1 MEISV
6 TDAKGQLTDL
16 VRQAEAGSE
25 VVLTRHGHPVAR
37 IIPIAP
43 ARLTPEQ
50 RHAVLQSLRGTAKT
64 SDGDGTDAA
73 HSQDFLY
80 DEHGLPK

>member
-6 TDAKGQLTDL
+6 TDAKSQLTDL

-37 IIPIAP
+37 LVPIAP

-50 RHAVLQSLRGTAKT
+50 RRAVLQSYVGIGKT

-80 DEHGLPK
+80 DEHGLPQ